1 MRGGESRI
9 PPPPG
14 GRGGSTTQGK
24 KIRHET
30 PKFLDQHQKVS
41 VYGFVISLQ
50 EAVNSKKKLK
60 KIPKIQAPNCERY
73 TGQRKT
79 PKLGLPWVSTR
90 ADDAG
95 PNRVEEGSKGQKRW
109 VSKSGVN
116 VLTIVQWN
124 VLHMCGEN
132 WKT

>member
-9 PPPPG
+9 PPLQEGGGGQPPK
-14 GRGGSTTQGK
+14 GK
-24 KIRHET
+24 KSDMKRRN
-30 PKFLDQHQKVS
+30 FLTSTKK
-41 VYGFVISLQ
+41 SLFMDLSFLCKKQ
-50 EAVNSKKKLK
+50 SIQKKKLK

-79 PKLGLPWVSTR
+79 PKLGLPWVSTT